1 MNFSTVTKS
10 GVFQYIQKD
19 STKKIVV
26 PEVEYQIVEV
36 FNHRYEKN
44 GIQLVKYSENLP
56 LAFMLVAETRY
67 NSESTDKRHHPDY
80 SELVLCTGYLNSIAD
95 GFDLKCTRKGT

>member
-19 STKKIVV
+19 STKKISV
-26 PEVEYQIVEV
+26 PEVEFQVVEV
-36 FNHRYEKN
+36 FNHRYAQK
-44 GIQLVKYSENLP
+44 GIQLVKYSEHLP
-56 LAFMLVAETRY
+56 LAFMIVAESRY
-67 NSESTDKRHHPDY
+67 NSESNDKRHHPDY

-95 GFDLKCTRKGT
+95 GFDLKCTRKGE

>member
-10 GVFQYIQKD
+10 GVFQYVQRD

-26 PEVEYQIVEV
+26 PEVEFQIVEV
-36 FNHRYEKN
+36 FNHRYSNN
-44 GIQLVKYSENLP
+44 GIKLVKYSEHLP
-56 LAFMLVAETRY
+56 LAFMIVANSRY
-67 NSESTDKRHHPDY
+67 DSESADKRHHPDY